1 MLIYTSGTTG
11 YPKGVMLSHD
21 NLIFNSTS
29 VTFETVMISPPEV
42 CEIPAYEHR
51 MVSYLPLSHIAGL
64 QMDLTNLIILGS
76 KLYFAK
82 RDALQGTLVETLQW
96 CRPTLFLAVPRVW
109 EKFEDKLKA
118 IAATKPAIL
127 QSISGWAKGHG
138 FEKVKAS

>member
-29 VTFETVMISPPEV
+29 VTFETVMIAPPEV
-42 CEIPAYEHR
+42 NRMPAYEHR

-76 KLYFAK
+76 QLYFAK
-82 RDALQGTLVETLQW
+82 RDAL
-96 CRPTLFLAVPRVW
+96 
-109 EKFEDKLKA
+109 
-118 IAATKPAIL
+118 
-127 QSISGWAKGHG
+127 
-138 FEKVKAS
+138 